1 MCVRRV
7 ARTRQRPCA
16 ALDRTT
22 KEASIGFGVIQAD
35 FPRCFIGIFREEFF
49 LIFRITLSECQIF
62 DYPFF

>member
-16 ALDRTT
+16 ALDRAT

-49 LIFRITLSECQIF
+49 LIFSNNLI
-62 DYPFF
+62 